1 VRGGRFGEKRAVEI
15 THIFSGNALGAL
27 DEEGRVRLPSFILR
41 EMARHECG
49 GRLLLGV
56 HESDPCLTGYG
67 STLRPRLE
75 AELERRRLRD
85 EALGRAPDEH
95 HARARRTFGLVE
107 EASYDES
114 GRLTVPPLAR
124 RRGGLGRQ
132 ILFVG
137 AGSHF
142 EIWDPSLAMAG
153 GDEELRYVAEYRL
166 GGGAYSTMEAEEDEG

>member
-1 VRGGRFGEKRAVEI
+1 MNGAVEE

-27 DEEGRVRLPSFILR
+27 DERGRVRLPPFILR
-41 EMARHECG
+41 EMARHSGG
-49 GRLLLGV
+49 GRVLLGV

-67 STLRPRLE
+67 AVLRPRLE

-85 EALGRAPDEH
+85 ESLGRAPEAH

-107 EASYDES
+107 EARYDES
-114 GRLTVPPLAR
+114 GRLTLPPLAR
-124 RRGGLGRQ
+124 RRGGLGRS

-142 EIWDPSLAMAG
+142 EIWDPSLAMAE
-153 GDEELRYVAEYRL
+153 GDEELRYLAEYRL
-166 GGGAYSTMEAEEDEG
+166 GAGGDSTFEAEEDEG

>member
-1 VRGGRFGEKRAVEI
+1 MNGAVEI

-27 DEEGRVRLPSFILR
+27 DEDGRVSLPPFILR
-41 EMARHECG
+41 EMARHEGG
-49 GRLLLGV
+49 GRVMFGV

-67 STLRPRLE
+67 SALRPRLQ

-107 EASYDES
+107 EAQYDEA
-114 GRLTVPPLAR
+114 GRLTLPPMAR

-132 ILFVG
+132 ILFIG

-153 GDEELRYVAEYRL
+153 GDDELRYVAEYRL
-166 GGGAYSTMEAEEDEG
+166 GRGVDSTFEAEEDER

>member
-1 VRGGRFGEKRAVEI
+1 VEV
-15 THIFSGNALGAL
+15 TQIFSGNALGAL
-27 DEEGRVRLPSFILR
+27 DEEGRVRLPPFILR
-41 EMARHECG
+41 EMARHEGG
-49 GRLLLGV
+49 GRVLLGV

-67 STLRPRLE
+67 SALRPRLE

-85 EALGRAPDEH
+85 EALGKTADEH

-114 GRLTVPPLAR
+114 GRLTLPPLAR
-124 RRGGLGRQ
+124 RRGGLGRH
-132 ILFVG
+132 ILFIG

-142 EIWDPSLAMAG
+142 EIWDPSLAMAE

-166 GGGAYSTMEAEEDEG
+166 GDGTAATFEEEEDEG

>member
-1 VRGGRFGEKRAVEI
+1 VEV
-15 THIFSGNALGAL
+15 TQIFSGNALGAL
-27 DEEGRVRLPSFILR
+27 DEEGRVRLPPFILR
-41 EMARHECG
+41 EMARHAGG
-49 GRLLLGV
+49 GRVLLGV

-67 STLRPRLE
+67 SSLQPRLE

-85 EALGRAPDEH
+85 EALGRAAGEH

-114 GRLTVPPLAR
+114 GRLTLPPLAR
-124 RRGGLGRQ
+124 RRGGLGRH
-132 ILFVG
+132 ILFIG

-142 EIWDPSLAMAG
+142 EIWDPSLAMAE

-166 GGGAYSTMEAEEDEG
+166 EGSSAATFEEEEDEG

>member
-1 VRGGRFGEKRAVEI
+1 VEI

-27 DEEGRVRLPSFILR
+27 DEEGRVRLPPFILR
-41 EMARHECG
+41 EMERHQGG
-49 GRLLLGV
+49 GRVLFGV

-67 STLRPRLE
+67 LALRPRLE

-85 EALGRAPDEH
+85 ETLGRAPDEH

-107 EASYDES
+107 EASYDEA
-114 GRLTVPPLAR
+114 GRLTLPPLAR

-132 ILFVG
+132 ILFIG

-142 EIWDPSLAMAG
+142 ELWDPSLAMAG
-153 GDEELRYVAEYRL
+153 GDEELRFVAEYRL
-166 GGGAYSTMEAEEDEG
+166 AGGGGSTFDEEEEEG

>member
-1 VRGGRFGEKRAVEI
+1 MEV

-27 DEEGRVRLPSFILR
+27 DEEGRVRLPTFILR
-41 EMARHECG
+41 EMGRQGDG

-67 STLRPRLE
+67 TALKPRLH

-85 EALGRAPDEH
+85 EALGQPADAH
-95 HARARRTFGLVE
+95 HARARHTFGLVE
-107 EASYDES
+107 EASYDEA
-114 GRLTVPPLAR
+114 GRLTLPPLAR
-124 RRGGLGRQ
+124 RRGGLGRS

-142 EIWDPSLAMAG
+142 ELWDPSLAMTE
-153 GDEELRYVAEYRL
+153 GDEGLRLVAEYRL
-166 GGGAYSTMEAEEDEG
+166 GRQNGTFEEQMS

>member
-1 VRGGRFGEKRAVEI
+1 VEV

-27 DEEGRVRLPSFILR
+27 DEEGRVRLPPFILR
-41 EMARHECG
+41 EMARHPGG
-49 GRLLLGV
+49 GRVLLGV

-67 STLRPRLE
+67 TALQPRLQ

-85 EALGRAPDEH
+85 EALGRAPGEH

-107 EASYDES
+107 EASYDEA
-114 GRLTVPPLAR
+114 GRLTLPPLAR
-124 RRGGLGRQ
+124 RRGGLGGK
-132 ILFVG
+132 ILFIG

-142 EIWDPSLAMAG
+142 EIWDPSLAAAE

-166 GGGAYSTMEAEEDEG
+166 AGGARTTFDEEEDEG

>member
-1 VRGGRFGEKRAVEI
+1 
-15 THIFSGNALGAL
+15 
-27 DEEGRVRLPSFILR
+27 
-41 EMARHECG
+41 MARHEG
-49 GRLLLGV
+49 AGLVLLGV

-67 STLRPRLE
+67 PALRPRLE

-107 EASYDES
+107 EASYDEA
-114 GRLTVPPLAR
+114 GRLTLPPLAK
-124 RRGGLGRQ
+124 RRGGLGRR
-132 ILFVG
+132 IRFIG

-166 GGGAYSTMEAEEDEG
+166 GGGVDPTFEAEEDER